1 MIFLWSFTVGALT
14 VIFINNVRF
23 WENTLA
29 IIESVK
35 NIQSIFNASIS
46 DDLKQ
51 EELLKNSKLQFWLS
65 IKLLVQTI
73 VICIPG
79 VLFFFFFYVELF
91 QKNNLLLTSLI
102 SSASAFFTFK
112 LFKKSEK

>member
-1 MIFLWSFTVGALT
+1 MIFLWSFTVGALS
-14 VIFINNVRF
+14 IILINNVRF
-23 WENTLA
+23 WENILT
-29 IIESVK
+29 IIDSIK
-35 NIQSIFNASIS
+35 NVQSIFNAGIS

-51 EELLKNSKLQFWLS
+51 KELLKNSKLQFWLS

-79 VLFFFFFYVELF
+79 VLFYYFFYVELF

-102 SSASAFFTFK
+102 SSVSAFFTFK
-112 LFKKSEK
+112 LFKKG